1 MILKTVEIF
10 SEYDNAENPL
20 KNLVIFEE
28 TFFRALSKKNFKRYD
43 KKEYNAVNELIGA
56 SFTTWTLLYD
66 SNGKVKFDQ
75 F

>member
-1 MILKTVEIF
+1 MEHF

-28 TFFRALSKKNFKRYD
+28 TFYRALSKNNFKRYD
-43 KKEYNAVNELIGA
+43 RKEYNSADELTGT
-56 SFTTWTLLYD
+56 SFRTWTLQYD